1 MGLQEDKR
9 IGRGVLEAAG
19 NPERRTTQNLLEE
32 AKIVR
37 SYLIHGYNFSLFAP
51 DNFEKNK

>member
-37 SYLIHGYNFSLFAP
+37 SYLIHGYNFSSFAS
-51 DNFEKNK
+51 DNFEKNE

>member
-9 IGRGVLEAAG
+9 IGSGVLKAAG
-19 NPERRTTQNLLEE
+19 NPERRTAQNSLEE
-32 AKIVR
+32 EVR
-37 SYLIHGYNFSLFAP
+37 SYLIHRYNFSSFTP